1 MSSWNLSQITSKS
14 VESIQTLT
22 ARRYAELKP
31 RLEKEVKTVS
41 DKLFIWLA
49 DKYTNVTANP
59 FKFYSRTPWPKLNIH
74 YLNRKRAKHKS
85 TNFWRFSGTLDE
97 WLREELPSKYM
108 GSPRVKVRNFNPSAR
123 GRQKMLIDVDVYPY
137 AAKLDDRIR
146 RSEEDNE
153 PADSIYYRLFG
164 RKKVAKTSTVRSL
177 MGSEEKKKTIHFI
190 SNDEQ
195 RPIIAPAMQMIIN
208 FSIKRKINKIIKEV
222 LTDGK

>member
-1 MSSWNLSQITSKS
+1 M
-14 VESIQTLT
+14 T
-22 ARRYAELKP
+22 ARRYAKLKP
-31 RLEKEVKTVS
+31 RLEKEVKIVS

-59 FKFYSRTPWPKLNIH
+59 FKFYSRGVWPKLNIH
-74 YLNRKRAKHKS
+74 YVNRKRRKNKS
-85 TNFWRFSGTLDE
+85 IKFWRFSGTLDE
-97 WLREELPSKYM
+97 WLRAELPSKYM
-108 GSPRVKVRNFNPSAR
+108 GSPRVKVRNFNPSDR
-123 GRQKMLIDVDVYPY
+123 GIQNIRIDIDVYPY

-164 RKKVAKTSTVRSL
+164 RKKVAKRSVVKSL
-177 MGSEEKKKTIHFI
+177 MGSEEKKRTIHFI

-208 FSIKRKINKIIKEV
+208 FSVKRRVNRVIKEV
-222 LTDGK
+222 LTNGR

>member
-1 MSSWNLSQITSKS
+1 M
-14 VESIQTLT
+14 T
-22 ARRYAELKP
+22 ARRYAKLKP
-31 RLEKEVKTVS
+31 RLEKEVKIVS

-59 FKFYSRTPWPKLNIH
+59 FKFYSRGVWPKLNIH
-74 YLNRKRAKHKS
+74 YLNRKRRKNKS
-85 TNFWRFSGTLDE
+85 TKFWRFSGTLDE
-97 WLREELPSKYM
+97 WLRAELPSKYM
-108 GSPRVKVRNFNPSAR
+108 GSPRVKVRNFNPSDR
-123 GRQKMLIDVDVYPY
+123 GIQNILIDIDVYPY

-164 RKKVAKTSTVRSL
+164 RKKVAKRSVVKSL
-177 MGSEEKKKTIHFI
+177 MGSEEKKRTIHFI

-208 FSIKRKINKIIKEV
+208 FSVKRRVNRVIKEV
-222 LTDGK
+222 LTNGR